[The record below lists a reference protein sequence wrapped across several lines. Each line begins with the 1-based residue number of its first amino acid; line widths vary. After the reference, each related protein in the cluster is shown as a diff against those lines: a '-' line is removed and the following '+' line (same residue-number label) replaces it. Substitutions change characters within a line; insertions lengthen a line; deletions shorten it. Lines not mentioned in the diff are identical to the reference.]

1 MPGETPLDSDT
12 EDTYGAY
19 VDALGKF
26 GLLYVDKI
34 EGVTQK
40 SRESDD
46 LDSDKLRHRFKG
58 AYISNN
64 KLTLDIAEK
73 ELASGHADLFSFG
86 RPYIANPD
94 LVERMK
100 TGGPLA
106 DPPQPCLYGGD
117 FHGYSDWPEMNGPIL
132 LK

>member
-26 GLLYVDKI
+26 GLLYVDTI

-46 LDSDKLRHRFKG
+46 LGSERASEIHRGRSAYLRRRCSDRG
-58 AYISNN
+58 AW
-64 KLTLDIAEK
+64 
-73 ELASGHADLFSFG
+73 
-86 RPYIANPD
+86 
-94 LVERMK
+94 
-100 TGGPLA
+100 
-106 DPPQPCLYGGD
+106 PCR
-117 FHGYSDWPEMNGPIL
+117 
-132 LK
+132 